1 MTRFNEPKSENITQ
15 AEDHIA
21 VIQGLIL
28 FKSNAWFLGVMCLH
42 LLHIGYFFQDVSLKV
57 SHIYFYSRY

>member
-28 FKSNAWFLGVMCLH
+28 FKSNA
-42 LLHIGYFFQDVSLKV
+42 
-57 SHIYFYSRY
+57 